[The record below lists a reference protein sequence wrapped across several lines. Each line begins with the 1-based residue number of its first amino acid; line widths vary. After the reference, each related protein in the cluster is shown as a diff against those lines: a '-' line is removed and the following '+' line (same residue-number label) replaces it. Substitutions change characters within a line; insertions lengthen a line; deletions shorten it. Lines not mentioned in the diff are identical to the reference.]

1 MIVFFWRNITPERS
15 CRTGEAERV
24 RWVYEWG
31 RGFESGAKDATVLF
45 FCEDGSTPISHH
57 LAVDPYLSYD
67 RITITGLPPPY
78 PRYAIDFHMPALK
91 VCQPCVPW
99 GRLGGAHCEVPCVR
113 CIGHSRGGERRK
125 PFTSVIANEMHTP
138 FWSSTIALRRVVT

>member
-99 GRLGGAHCEVPCVR
+99 GR
-113 CIGHSRGGERRK
+113 GGEPTAK
-125 PFTSVIANEMHTP
+125 YHVCV
-138 FWSSTIALRRVVT
+138 ALGTVVAVKDASLSQASLQTKCILLFGVPQ